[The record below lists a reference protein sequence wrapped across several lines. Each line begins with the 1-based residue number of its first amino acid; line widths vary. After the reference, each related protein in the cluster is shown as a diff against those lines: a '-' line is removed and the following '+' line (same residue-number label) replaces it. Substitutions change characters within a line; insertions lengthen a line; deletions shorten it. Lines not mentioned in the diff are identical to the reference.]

1 METRHDSGFAG
12 LLDWKTTQWSNT
24 CKINLLSWK
33 DDGEIKELVPWWI
46 VLRHQENVPGSL
58 EISCAKI
65 PWFIILSCFYISFIG
80 QPSWATLGPW
90 HQGSQG
96 GPRLRWRNMRM
107 WIAAT
112 NPAPNPWI
120 LADLSP
126 WDAEGWSTA
135 CHTSGSAEG
144 YRNLSSSR
152 LGRWFPSLGNTQSK
166 RNSNLTILFNTWFLM
181 FFAFSS

>member
-1 METRHDSGFAG
+1 METRHDSEFAG

-33 DDGEIKELVPWWI
+33 DDREIKELVPWWI
-46 VLRHQENVPGSL
+46 VLWHQENAPRSL

-80 QPSWATLGPW
+80 QPSWATLALDTRGARGAR
-90 HQGSQG
+90 GSG
-96 GPRLRWRNMRM
+96 GETWGCGYQRRTL
-107 WIAAT
+107 
-112 NPAPNPWI
+112 APNPWI

-126 WDAEGWSTA
+126 WDAEGRSTA

-166 RNSNLTILFNTWFLM
+166 RNSNLTSLFNTWF
-181 FFAFSS
+181 FAFSS